1 MSYKL
6 NTLKQLSRVI
16 FDSILPNPTFGDIDI
31 TDDEVKLTANG
42 IIKFITIN
50 FNGRVYIY
58 NKLPDGY
65 GMSITRN
72 KLFIYNLL
80 GKKLNND
87 GLLFKFIGNLDIRKA
102 EVRTFSGNK
111 FVCGIKDINK
121 LQFINYSET
130 NVEDDTLLF
139 LEAQIDSIG
148 FVPKNQI
155 DDNSIKGLYTEKSF
169 ADGYFGYYNYHPDE
183 GVYMTGK
190 QLTNE
195 SKPILNPK
203 LPTKSKTIQKKI
215 KKLSTKYNR
224 LLKERNLE
232 KTQVSKRVEK
242 AKPIDKKEDPKKPKI
257 SGSRILYGAK
267 K

>member
-102 EVRTFSGNK
+102 EVEHFQGINL
-111 FVCGIKDINK
+111 FV
-121 LQFINYSET
+121 
-130 NVEDDTLLF
+130 V
-139 LEAQIDSIG
+139 
-148 FVPKNQI
+148 
-155 DDNSIKGLYTEKSF
+155 
-169 ADGYFGYYNYHPDE
+169 
-183 GVYMTGK
+183 
-190 QLTNE
+190 
-195 SKPILNPK
+195 
-203 LPTKSKTIQKKI
+203 
-215 KKLSTKYNR
+215 
-224 LLKERNLE
+224 
-232 KTQVSKRVEK
+232 
-242 AKPIDKKEDPKKPKI
+242 
-257 SGSRILYGAK
+257 
-267 K
+267 